1 MAKPKTSSNHIDLSS
16 LQYPGKELKFLLPV
30 PDKSEIDPANVEVA
44 LLERIKEL
52 NCMYGMAILA
62 ERYSDSIEG
71 FLRNLVNILPPSWQ
85 YPEVTC
91 ARVLFDGKTYKS
103 RVFKASKW
111 RQSSRI
117 LIYNEPMGEVEVF
130 YLEERPPEDEGPF
143 LREERLLLDAIAEQ
157 IGKTAVRISAEQEL
171 RELNKQLT
179 VERKALQ
186 EANAALSAVLERIEE
201 EKMNINKNVQ
211 ANVEK
216 ILMPILYALS
226 LELPRSQKKYV
237 EILRTN
243 LEEITSP
250 FINHLSRRFLSLTPT
265 EIKICKLIRNGMRTK
280 EIAQIQGV
288 SMATINRHREH
299 IRGKL
304 DIVNRDVNLAT
315 YLQSSM
321 WEEERAIA
329 GNLSSIDQDEL

>member
-1 MAKPKTSSNHIDLSS
+1 
-16 LQYPGKELKFLLPV
+16 
-30 PDKSEIDPANVEVA
+30 
-44 LLERIKEL
+44 
-52 NCMYGMAILA
+52 
-62 ERYSDSIEG
+62 
-71 FLRNLVNILPPSWQ
+71 
-85 YPEVTC
+85 
-91 ARVLFDGKTYKS
+91 
-103 RVFKASKW
+103 
-111 RQSSRI
+111 
-117 LIYNEPMGEVEVF
+117 MGEVEVF

-321 WEEERAIA
+321 WEQERAIA